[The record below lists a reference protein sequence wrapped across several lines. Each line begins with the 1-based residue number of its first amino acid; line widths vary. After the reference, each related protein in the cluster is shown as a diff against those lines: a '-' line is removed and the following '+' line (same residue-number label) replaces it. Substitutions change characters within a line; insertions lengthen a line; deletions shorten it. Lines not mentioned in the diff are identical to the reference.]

1 MPGIHTAPIRFPEGW
16 RKRWP
21 EPDFSLVSFI
31 THAGYKWQVPPATS
45 GKRVLF
51 LVQHTWIGPM
61 FMDLSIHQNSLF
73 TSSKDQNVSWCWIS
87 HKQCKIETWQGR
99 LIESDMRRTE
109 LYYRQWPWS
118 TFKVILA
125 IFSENKYSP
134 LFLSL
139 EILGDL
145 MNDDIGDD
153 LSDLWRSFQLLWTI
167 SLSVFKKYSV
177 RNVRSRLQRS
187 DIICEQLFLL
197 LYMTRRT

>member
-1 MPGIHTAPIRFPEGW
+1 M
-16 RKRWP
+16 
-21 EPDFSLVSFI
+21 
-31 THAGYKWQVPPATS
+31 AGAPATS

-99 LIESDMRRTE
+99 LIESDMRRIE

-125 IFSENKYSP
+125 ILSENKYSP
-134 LFLSL
+134 LY
-139 EILGDL
+139 
-145 MNDDIGDD
+145 D

-197 LYMTRRT
+197 LYMTRKT